1 MAPERIRGEEYSIQ
15 SEVWSIG
22 ITVMELAMGR
32 FPYEFET
39 KSYPPSPIGP
49 LDMIQ
54 SIINEPPPRLPTNE
68 HSNEVREFVGLSME
82 KEPSRRPTLEELSN
96 LGFVL
101 NYKNVSNMEI
111 ATWVR
116 TRKKRAVMEF

>member
-1 MAPERIRGEEYSIQ
+1 
-15 SEVWSIG
+15 
-22 ITVMELAMGR
+22 MELAMGR